1 MASFCLFSFFSNFLQ
16 KKSFNFSGIR
26 TRIIGVED
34 EHADHLTT
42 NTAQRFLSFQNLV
55 KLPNG

>member
-42 NTAQRFLSFQNLV
+42 PTAPIY
-55 KLPNG
+55 KLLT